1 MNIGV
6 HAHDD
11 SFWITQSTYASR
23 CLALKLIKS
32 FHRST
37 KNSDTMI
44 LLLHYTICSS
54 ISYTGLRSQCLGA
67 EKKSSGKRKF
77 LHCFGGIRQRTDL
90 CTLIQFNPLIQ
101 KVPDFLLPEVCSLSD
116 SWVLLG
122 LLGTCKRTLCKP
134 ITFQKE
140 YKFLSQCSAITSTN
154 VRWLLKIWGKV
165 CGIGLRFPSSS
176 PARLPR
182 TKQV

>member
-101 KVPDFLLPEVCSLSD
+101 KVPDFLLPEVCRVFRIHEFYLAYLAHANESCVNPSP
-116 SWVLLG
+116 SKRNTNFCPNVQPLLQQMWDG
-122 LLGTCKRTLCKP
+122 C
-134 ITFQKE
+134 
-140 YKFLSQCSAITSTN
+140 
-154 VRWLLKIWGKV
+154 
-165 CGIGLRFPSSS
+165 LRFGGTFV
-176 PARLPR
+176 A
-182 TKQV
+182 